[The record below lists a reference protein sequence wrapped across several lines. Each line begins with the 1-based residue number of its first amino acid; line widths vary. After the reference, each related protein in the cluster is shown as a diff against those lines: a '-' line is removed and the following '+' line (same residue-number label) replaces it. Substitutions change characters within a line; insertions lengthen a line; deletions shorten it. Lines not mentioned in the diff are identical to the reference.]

1 MYFDLVLIY
10 PALRFINDISLM
22 NFSALTSR
30 RPLYVAMYSSLI
42 LQVFF
47 FLNPFR
53 SFHCFS
59 LVILKRLRRL
69 SVSRFCW
76 DCKGRNLF
84 VFVKLFIFYFSGVVK
99 LFKTQTNLNRFL
111 FLHVFQNLFF
121 HPSHC
126 FPSSEAGCKSRKK
139 YHHTKQ
145 LYQLICIKGLITC
158 FSGEKTS

>member
-30 RPLYVAMYSSLI
+30 RPLYVAMLLSLI

-47 FLNPFR
+47 FLSPFR

-84 VFVKLFIFYFSGVVK
+84 IFVKLFIFYFSGVVK

-111 FLHVFQNLFF
+111 FFTRLSKSLLSSISLFPF
-121 HPSHC
+121 L
-126 FPSSEAGCKSRKK
+126 R
-139 YHHTKQ
+139 
-145 LYQLICIKGLITC
+145 
-158 FSGEKTS
+158 SGMQK

>member
-42 LQVFF
+42 PQVFF
-47 FLNPFR
+47 FLSPFR

-111 FLHVFQNLFF
+111 FFTRL
-121 HPSHC
+121 S
-126 FPSSEAGCKSRKK
+126 KS
-139 YHHTKQ
+139 
-145 LYQLICIKGLITC
+145 LL
-158 FSGEKTS
+158 